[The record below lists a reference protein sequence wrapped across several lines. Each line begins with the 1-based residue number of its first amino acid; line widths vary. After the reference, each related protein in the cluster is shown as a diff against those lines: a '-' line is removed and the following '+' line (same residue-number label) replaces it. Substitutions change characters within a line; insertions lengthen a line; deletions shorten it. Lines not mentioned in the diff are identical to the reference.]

1 MSFYFSAYQRTCN
14 GQVGGAGVYKMH
26 VGHLSQHYTEGSSD
40 SEESLF
46 FLCVYVFICTMTVQ
60 VPAETRG
67 LDSLELELQAAVTH
81 RAWIL
86 CKSSNC
92 PKLLS
97 HLSSPWMTFN
107 ETNLK
112 VLEITQWGSAGCASM
127 KACAWNPDTHVKPWA
142 EQGCLCL

>member
-1 MSFYFSAYQRTCN
+1 MRNFLSLFFILITVCSEFTISWPQSQNLKMSFYFSAYQRTCN

-81 RAWIL
+81 KAWIL

-97 HLSSPWMTFN
+97 HLSSP
-107 ETNLK
+107 
-112 VLEITQWGSAGCASM
+112 
-127 KACAWNPDTHVKPWA
+127 
-142 EQGCLCL
+142 